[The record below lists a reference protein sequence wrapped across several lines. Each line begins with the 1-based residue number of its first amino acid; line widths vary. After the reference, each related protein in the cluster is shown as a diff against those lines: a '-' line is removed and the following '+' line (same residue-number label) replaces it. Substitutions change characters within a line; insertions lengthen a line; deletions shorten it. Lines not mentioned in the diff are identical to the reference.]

1 MLTAPITTSS
11 FHERVLALFDS
22 LDPDSAPTISA
33 LTMDDTD
40 LTPDEMTSHLL
51 ALVSPWIDLCSP
63 DPVIYNIS
71 RQVLHLEIAY
81 AAFCGATNVIVPGPK
96 LHHGDIDGEG
106 VVQYAYSVQEILNIG
121 MFVQVHIRLHMI
133 DDPEAFDENMGD
145 DLGSRA
151 RLKYVNPSTSDPKP
165 KADVFGTW
173 DAWNIIRST
182 CSYNAR
188 LFVGKKYKTFLLQMQ
203 WLLCSKPVT
212 FILGRPHQISS
223 YCVGINKR
231 NFHEVWKPCFHHR
244 PTPPR
249 SLSTNS

>member
-1 MLTAPITTSS
+1 MLTAPITTSN

-81 AAFCGATNVIVPGPK
+81 AAFCGVTNVIVPGPK
-96 LHHGDIDGEG
+96 LHHGDIEGEG

-133 DDPEAFDENMGD
+133 DDPEAFGENMGD

-151 RLKYVNPSTSDPKP
+151 RLKYVNLSTCDPKP

-182 CSYNAR
+182 CNYNAR
-188 LFVGKKYKTFLLQMQ
+188 LFVGKKYKTFLLKMQ

-212 FILGRPHQISS
+212 FILGRLHQRFT
-223 YCVGINKR
+223 Y
-231 NFHEVWKPCFHHR
+231 
-244 PTPPR
+244 
-249 SLSTNS
+249 